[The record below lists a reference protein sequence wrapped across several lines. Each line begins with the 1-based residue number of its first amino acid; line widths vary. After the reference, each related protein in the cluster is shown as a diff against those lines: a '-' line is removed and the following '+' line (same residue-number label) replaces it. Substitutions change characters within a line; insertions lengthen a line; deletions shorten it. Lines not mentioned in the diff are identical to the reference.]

1 MNIIISIIIF
11 CIVLFIYLHLNY
23 HIATSNDLEIYELDS
38 PWSKLSLDNV
48 CYNKQP
54 VKFNFTNNEIL
65 EQLNLSY
72 VENQYNAFDI
82 KIRNI
87 KENEKNKQLYLPFS
101 VGELPKLLEKNE
113 TNEYITEN
121 NNDFLTETNLVKT
134 FKHNDDILRP
144 PMVSHC
150 NYDFCCGGADTVTP
164 LQYKL
169 NYRNYILVTEGEITI
184 KLISPEYTKYL
195 HLNKD
200 YDNFIFDSPINVWD
214 IQEQYKTNYNKVKSL
229 ELVLKQND
237 IIYIPPYWWYSI
249 RFNNISSLA
258 IFNYKTYMST
268 ISILPD
274 LFINFLQNQNIKF
287 KMNNILELS

>member
-1 MNIIISIIIF
+1 MKKIAVVI
-11 CIVLFIYLHLNY
+11 LNY
-23 HIATSNDLEIYELDS
+23 KGWLDS
-38 PWSKLSLDNV
+38 LECFESLMS
-48 CYNKQP
+48 Q
-54 VKFNFTNNEIL
+54 
-65 EQLNLSY
+65 
-72 VENQYNAFDI
+72 
-82 KIRNI
+82 
-87 KENEKNKQLYLPFS
+87 
-101 VGELPKLLEKNE
+101 
-113 TNEYITEN
+113 
-121 NNDFLTETNLVKT
+121 
-134 FKHNDDILRP
+134 
-144 PMVSHC
+144 
-150 NYDFCCGGADTVTP
+150 
-164 LQYKL
+164 
-169 NYRNYILVTEGEITI
+169 
-184 KLISPEYTKYL
+184 
-195 HLNKD
+195 D